1 MNGKEQKESETGVQK
16 EVKNGT
22 FKKEEDNTETRQVR
36 TKMTRTRLKD
46 GPNTAAH

>member
-1 MNGKEQKESETGVQK
+1 MNGKEKKESETGVQK